1 MADLKFLK
9 GSSVRFNSLSV
20 KDPDYF
26 YLVSNTDGTID
37 FYLGDKLIAK
47 GSTIDSLIAEIK
59 ARQDGDAE
67 LQRQI
72 DTLDLSGALSN
83 LKVSDSPVNGQ
94 YISSVSQEGGLI
106 SVTRA
111 NLPDYSG
118 VYASKS
124 IEDAVS
130 ANTSAI
136 SILTGTGEGSV
147 SDAVSKGIASVVGGA
162 SDAFDTLKEIADY
175 VQSDPQGVVALSN
188 TVTNLSGRMDTA
200 ESEIDAL
207 QESAKSAHSHS
218 NKALLDTYAQTEESL
233 ADAVAK
239 KHEHANLSVLNG
251 ITVDNVNNWNSA
263 NTYADSAA
271 ASAKTEAISQAS
283 ALASQAL
290 TDAENSAALKYQP
303 KGNYESAGAADAALA
318 AAKADAAALYQ
329 PKGNYEAAGAAAQ
342 ALADAKEYADGAAAA
357 AKEYADGAAA
367 DALADAKEY
376 ADGVAADA
384 LVDAQAYA
392 DDAAADALAAAK
404 ADAESKYALQTAL
417 EAEISQRKGLLGSD
431 NIKVE
436 MNSETGIQT
445 IKLIWGEF

>member
-9 GSSVRFNSLSV
+9 GSSVRFNSLSK

-83 LKVSDSPVNGQ
+83 LKLSDSPVDGQ
-94 YISSVSQEGGLI
+94 YISSVSQADGLI

-200 ESEIDAL
+200 EGEIDAL

-271 ASAKTEAISQAS
+271 ASAKNEAISEAS

-290 TDAENSAALKYQP
+290 SDAENSAASKYQP
-303 KGNYESAGAADAALA
+303 KGDYEAAGAADAALA
-318 AAKADAAALYQ
+318 AAKADAASLYQ
-329 PKGNYEAAGAAAQ
+329 PKGNYEEAGAAADALDAAKADAAALYQPKGDYEAAGAADA
-342 ALADAKEYADGAAAA
+342 ALDA
-357 AKEYADGAAA
+357 AKEYAD
-367 DALADAKEY
+367 
-376 ADGVAADA
+376 VAADA
-384 LVDAQAYA
+384 
-392 DDAAADALAAAK
+392 ALAAAK
-404 ADAESKYALQTAL
+404 ADAAKYALQTAL

-431 NIKVE
+431 NIQVE